1 MKKCK
6 PHLHIPGILPTPTRF
21 HTSGGPRRSLNLAV
35 FNNRLGGTFI
45 VEATGTAYKGYVA
58 RKKYVTKK
66 GNTEQAA
73 SRITGPE
80 YLDAV
85 KAAWRYF
92 NKVPAF
98 RSVAASAT
106 LVHDKGK
113 HHVSA
118 AVTEGL
124 KGLGLTALVQP
135 ARSPDLMPLDYG
147 IFGTARR
154 ELERRGLVHADWES
168 RVKAIKQILRDS
180 PARATID
187 QFPLRVKACIE
198 CNGQHFED
206 KLRMQ
211 RGA

>member
-21 HTSGGPRRSLNLAV
+21 HKGGGPRRSLHLAV
-35 FNNRLGGTFI
+35 FNNRLAGTFI
-45 VEATGTAYKGYVA
+45 VEATGTAYNGYVA
-58 RKKYVTKK
+58 AKQYVTKK
-66 GNTEQAA
+66 GKVEHAA
-73 SRITGPE
+73 SRITGQE

-85 KAAWRYF
+85 KSAWSHFRRH
-92 NKVPAF
+92 PAF
-98 RSVAASAT
+98 RSVAASAM

-118 AVTEGL
+118 VVTEGL
-124 KGLGLTALVQP
+124 HELGLTALVQP

-154 ELERRGLVHADWES
+154 ELERQGLVQAGWES
-168 RVKAIKQILRDS
+168 RVQAFKQILQDS
-180 PARATID
+180 AARATID

-198 CNGQHFED
+198 CSGQHFED

-211 RGA
+211 REA